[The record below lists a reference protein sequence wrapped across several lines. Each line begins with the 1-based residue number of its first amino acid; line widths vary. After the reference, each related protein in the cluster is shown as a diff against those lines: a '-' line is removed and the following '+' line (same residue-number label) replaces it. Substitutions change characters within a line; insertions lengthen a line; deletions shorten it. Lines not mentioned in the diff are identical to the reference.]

1 MNLSDNKT
9 HTKKTKKKK
18 KKKNSLKQ
26 GGASNGQQQRCSEVR
41 LKAAAKGGESV
52 SAEAAAT
59 VRPRI
64 NRARDP
70 NDDDDAEAK
79 GRERERERS
88 SKRARESAD
97 SFWLLERSWDW
108 WFKFR
113 NVGGFDNVVQ
123 PFFLAIII

>member
-18 KKKNSLKQ
+18 KKRNSLKQ

-41 LKAAAKGGESV
+41 LKGGESV

-79 GRERERERS
+79 GRERERERE